1 MNVETSWS
9 SASVTGLRS
18 VCLCLWRGEA
28 LLVVRCCRPLPLPQL
43 LQPPP
48 LLLPPSLLVL
58 RPGTARLVG
67 VAIGET
73 RRLGVVHFGR
83 AEEAGHGL

>member
-1 MNVETSWS
+1 
-9 SASVTGLRS
+9 
-18 VCLCLWRGEA
+18 
-28 LLVVRCCRPLPLPQL
+28 LPLPQL